1 LSKEQFIKKVVS
13 ITQPRPMNYQKIIKI
28 NCGAED
34 LVHSE
39 IPDLEIGPNRCA
51 VNV

>member
-1 LSKEQFIKKVVS
+1 
-13 ITQPRPMNYQKIIKI
+13 MNYKKIITVNK
-28 NCGAED
+28 GELK

-51 VNV
+51 VDAS